1 MSEIESASSAT
12 QSQSDAADRI
22 TPIPADVS
30 LMTLD
35 AGLYCVVVQPSPA
48 ADAQSGLPGVR
59 ITAAPGLQAG
69 QVIVRTIAEDGW
81 MTGFGDAALVRVIGG
96 PGRVMVSIFHRPGA
110 GPAGAPSLKVLPLM
124 AAQALPPSGPANLPP
139 PPPAQVPAPTA
150 VDMVAHIQTR
160 GDVGAHFGQW
170 LGEPGSG
177 LWIEGFAVAPVS
189 GVALTDIEYQA
200 VLGRGWLSP
209 WVEGGQFC
217 GSRGMSLPIL
227 GLRVR
232 LRGAAAAAYQVRVS
246 ATFVDGSRSGPV
258 AGGESCEAPSL
269 AAVEAMMIEL
279 VPQTPASGTGTTP
292 EAAAGAPSKGR
303 NGKGRGKG
311 G

>member
-12 QSQSDAADRI
+12 QPQSDAADRI
-22 TPIPADVS
+22 TSVPADVS

-59 ITAAPGLQAG
+59 ITPAPGLHAG
-69 QVIVRTIAEDGW
+69 EVVVRTIAEDGW

-96 PGRVMVSIFHRPGA
+96 PGRVMVSIYHRPGA
-110 GPAGAPSLKVLPLM
+110 GPAGAPNLKVLPLM
-124 AAQALPPSGPANLPP
+124 ATQPTALPAAPPVPAANLP
-139 PPPAQVPAPTA
+139 APAPTP

-177 LWIEGFAVAPVS
+177 LWIEGFAVAPIA

-209 WVEGGQFC
+209 WVEGGQYC
-217 GSRGMSLPIL
+217 GSRGMALPIL

-232 LRGAAAAAYQVRVS
+232 LRGEAAAAYQVKVS
-246 ATFVDGSRSGPV
+246 ASFVDGAKSGPV
-258 AGGESCEAPSL
+258 SGGESCEAPSL
-269 AAVEAMMIEL
+269 AAIEAILIEL
-279 VPQTPASGTGTTP
+279 VSLKPEGPAV
-292 EAAAGAPSKGR
+292 AAPDATASAKGR
-303 NGKGRGKG
+303 NGKGRGKAG
-311 G
+311 